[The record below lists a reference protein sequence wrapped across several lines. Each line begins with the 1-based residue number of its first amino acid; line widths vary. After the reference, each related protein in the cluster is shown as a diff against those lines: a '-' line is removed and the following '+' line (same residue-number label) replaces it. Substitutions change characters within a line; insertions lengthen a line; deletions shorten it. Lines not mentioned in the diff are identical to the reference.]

1 MEMLSTL
8 INGMLHSS
16 IAGTVGVLGI
26 LTYLAAII
34 IAAIYRIRE
43 GMKEAE
49 HH

>member
-8 INGMLHSS
+8 IDGMLHSTV
-16 IAGTVGVLGI
+16 AGTIGVMGI
-26 LTYLAAII
+26 LTYLTVIV

-43 GMKEAE
+43 GMKESG